1 MSDTTSQ
8 RRAPSTAPAT
18 AGAASPPS
26 SHASPPQT
34 EGQRLLRQLDHTGGE
49 VGARVG
55 ATRQTVHCW
64 RSGTKMPARQMR
76 ETLECEFGIPAAAWE
91 RAPVDRPARP
101 STTRQARKD
110 YAYIAPALNPPSPST
125 TARAQHRERPSTLDE
140 VTQLLEE
147 LDEDASADGIM
158 PSELARIRDTKTK
171 ALALKARIEAA
182 DALFEAQAILK
193 HPSWRRIRG
202 AMLDALRP
210 FPDAARAVAEA
221 LQEAGAA

>member
-1 MSDTTSQ
+1 
-8 RRAPSTAPAT
+8 
-18 AGAASPPS
+18 
-26 SHASPPQT
+26 
-34 EGQRLLRQLDHTGGE
+34 
-49 VGARVG
+49 
-55 ATRQTVHCW
+55 
-64 RSGTKMPARQMR
+64 MR
-76 ETLECEFGIPAAAWE
+76 ETLEREFGIPAASWE
-91 RAPVDRPARP
+91 RAPVDRPATATRAPKGDLPSRP
-101 STTRQARKD
+101 DRALPAHAPQPTTR
-110 YAYIAPALNPPSPST
+110 PAG
-125 TARAQHRERPSTLDE
+125 RPSTLDE

-147 LDEDASADGIM
+147 LDEDAAADGIM